1 MSLFLEAGHGMNG
14 VIFISEII
22 NNQHLASPE
31 QLSPISDV
39 YDPMIS
45 AIQKFKRCDARCVFK
60 WCEVLFNYKMIW
72 ILKMYSWRWFRWL
85 LQVITGRWTRDDGGE
100 RWGCELHI
108 SPKNTSLVIVKNILI
123 LQPTPTN
130 TKIGWRRR
138 RKRK

>member
-1 MSLFLEAGHGMNG
+1 MSLFLEAGPGMNG

-60 WCEVLFNYKMIW
+60 
-72 ILKMYSWRWFRWL
+72 
-85 LQVITGRWTRDDGGE
+85 
-100 RWGCELHI
+100 
-108 SPKNTSLVIVKNILI
+108 
-123 LQPTPTN
+123 
-130 TKIGWRRR
+130 
-138 RKRK
+138 

>member
-1 MSLFLEAGHGMNG
+1 MSLFLEAGPGMNG

-31 QLSPISDV
+31 QPSPISDV

-45 AIQKFKRCDARCVFK
+45 AIQIFKRCDARCVFK
-60 WCEVLFNYKMIW
+60 WCELLFNYKMIW

-108 SPKNTSLVIVKNILI
+108 SPKNTRVIVKNILI